1 MNGVTLDGKLDE
13 SAWSG
18 KTSVTYAAADMGKTG
33 KEEITYTG
41 FMGTDGF
48 YYAATMKISSYNVA
62 AADCTDTLIL
72 NFGSDGLANP
82 RIELQ
87 ISGLGNVNR
96 VMGGVG
102 VYVAEKDANGY
113 YTVTFEGYVPYRVL
127 DAKWP
132 SFTYTTE
139 SLSLYMGFNSKANQH
154 WLKTGEFNS
163 YNYNFTITK
172 AGLALK
178 G

>member
-1 MNGVTLDGKLDE
+1 
-13 SAWSG
+13 
-18 KTSVTYAAADMGKTG
+18 
-33 KEEITYTG
+33 
-41 FMGTDGF
+41 MGTDGF

-87 ISGLGNVNR
+87 ITGLGNVNR

-102 VYVAEKDANGY
+102 VYITEADGY

-127 DAKWP
+127 GAKWP
-132 SFTYTTE
+132 SFTYTE
-139 SLSLYMGFNSKANQH
+139 DCLSLYMGFNSGANKH
-154 WLKTGEFNS
+154 WLKEGEYS
-163 YNYNFTITK
+163 GYAYNFTITK
-172 AGLALK
+172 TGLVLK
-178 G
+178 ES